1 MCGRDLLQP
10 RCVKRPFSLADRHD
24 SKETNPRHGW
34 SAPPASQPNLYIP
47 FVWTSYVQ
55 EAVQASVQIHKE
67 KQKLGSHPV
76 ATDIHENGNGSL
88 QNTFVSSPFFNR
100 IILYQGTPIGNLLGQ
115 GACIA
120 LATLANEACQG
131 ESVELSGIG
140 ALLINL
146 LLKFQAPQ
154 RGIPGITTS
163 IHCKHNAHCTAYTTY
178 CTETRSIV
186 LMWLDMSWST
196 HNQKKVK

>member
-1 MCGRDLLQP
+1 MRQETLLL
-10 RCVKRPFSLADRHD
+10 S
-24 SKETNPRHGW
+24 W
-34 SAPPASQPNLYIP
+34 SARFEGDQSKAWLKCTARQLHSPIR
-47 FVWTSYVQ
+47 TSYVQ
-55 EAVQASVQIHKE
+55 EAVQASVRIHKQ

-88 QNTFVSSPFFNR
+88 QNTFVSSPFFNM

-154 RGIPGITTS
+154 RGIPGITSS
-163 IHCKHNAHCTAYTTY
+163 IHCKHNAQCTAYTTY

-186 LMWLDMSWST
+186 
-196 HNQKKVK
+196 